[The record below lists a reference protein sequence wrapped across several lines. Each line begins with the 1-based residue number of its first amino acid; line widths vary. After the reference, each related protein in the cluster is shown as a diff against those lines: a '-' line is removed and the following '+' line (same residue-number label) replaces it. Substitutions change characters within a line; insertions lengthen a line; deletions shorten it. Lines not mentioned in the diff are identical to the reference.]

1 MKERFAKY
9 LLFVI
14 PIIALFIL
22 LCICVSGEELHV
34 GSGQT
39 YSSIQDAINDAN
51 ESDTI
56 VVHSGTYNENIIV
69 NKTLTIEGVDGK
81 SVTTINGNDA
91 LKQTV
96 QITGDNVQLYGF
108 TIKNTIGVSQQKAC
122 IFVDGAIGCI
132 IRDNTIKNGQDGIDV
147 ISSSSTSIYDNT
159 VEDNEG
165 TGIWLYYSDNN
176 QVYQNTIK
184 NNNMKGVLLTYSSNN
199 NIYNNVVSG
208 NFDKGIYLQ
217 FSNDNVI
224 HNNEFLDNNGGH
236 AYESTSS
243 NTWYYNSQGNYW
255 DDYNG
260 YDESPKDGIGDTPYD
275 IPGGSNQ
282 DLYPLGNFIQENQA
296 PVATIVSVSPN
307 PANVGDTIHFD
318 GSSSDDETIVQWQ
331 WRANGNIIGTSEDF
345 SYSSFSAGTYTIT
358 FRVQD
363 DDSTWSDYDQTTL
376 TINEVEV
383 TNNPPSVTTMS
394 IMPTKATFGDTVY
407 FSGEGSDSDSGD
419 SIAGYEWTSD
429 LDGFLYNGKS
439 FTKNDL
445 SVGTHTISFKVRD
458 THGSWSSSVTKT
470 VIINPEQNSENN
482 PPTADAGGP
491 YNGVANNT
499 VTFDGSNSYDSDA
512 GDSITKY
519 YWSFGDGETAEGT
532 TVEHVYSTAG
542 TYTVELTVT
551 DNYGEQSKD
560 TILVTVVTENS
571 GSNGGAD
578 NNSGSKKDKL
588 VIPGFEIIIIVI
600 ILIIIICFIMYLR
613 K

>member
-1 MKERFAKY
+1 MRERLTRY
-9 LLFVI
+9 LLFII
-14 PIIALFIL
+14 PIVVLFL
-22 LCICVSGEELHV
+22 LCTCVSGEELHV
-34 GSGQT
+34 GFGQT

-56 VVHSGTYNENIIV
+56 VVHSGTYSENIVV
-69 NKTLTIEGVDGK
+69 NKTLTINGVDGK
-81 SVTTINGNDA
+81 SVTTIDGNDA

-96 QITGDNVQLYGF
+96 QITADNVQLYGF

-122 IFVDGAIGCI
+122 ILISSATGGT
-132 IRDNTIKNGQDGIDV
+132 IRDNEIKNGQDGIDV
-147 ISSSSTSIYDNT
+147 FSSSSTSIYDNT
-159 VEDNEG
+159 IEDNEG
-165 TGIWLYYSDNN
+165 SGIWLYYSDNN
-176 QVYQNTIK
+176 QIYQNTIK

-296 PVATIVSVSPN
+296 PVANIVSVSPN
-307 PANVGDTIHFD
+307 PASVGDVIHFD
-318 GSSSDDETIVQWQ
+318 GSSSDDGTIVQWQ

-345 SYSSFSAGTYTIT
+345 SYSGFSTGTYTIT

-578 NNSGSKKDKL
+578 NNGGSKKDKL

-600 ILIIIICFIMYLR
+600 ILIVIICFIMYLR